1 MIELIDTFIRPLE
14 RRGFHYLVT
23 GSVASMA
30 YGEPRLTNDIDL
42 ILAIKEADVV
52 SLVESFPETDYYLP
66 PVEVIHSER
75 IRPQRG
81 HFNIIH
87 QNTMLKADVYLAGSD
102 PLHRWAFLNAR
113 HMEIDGSRVSFA
125 PPEYVIIRK
134 LEFFREGG
142 SEKHLRDIASIL
154 IETDAALDTEF
165 IARETTDR
173 GLSAP
178 WIRAKEIA
186 ERSRVGDNAESQ

>member
-1 MIELIDTFIRPLE
+1 MIEFIEIFIRPLAQQ
-14 RRGFHYLVT
+14 GLQYLVT

-42 ILAIKEADVV
+42 VLDIRETDVAALIAAF
-52 SLVESFPETDYYLP
+52 SQADYYLP
-66 PVEVIHSER
+66 PAEVIHCER

-87 QNTMLKADVYLAGSD
+87 QETMLKADVYLAGAD
-102 PLHRWAFLNAR
+102 PLHRWALEHAR
-113 HMEIDGSRVSFA
+113 PLEIEGTSVNFA

-142 SEKHLRDIASIL
+142 SEKHLRDIAAMLAESGAEIDDGFL
-154 IETDAALDTEF
+154 NREIPARALDAAWHR
-165 IARETTDR
+165 ARD
-173 GLSAP
+173 L
-178 WIRAKEIA
+178 
-186 ERSRVGDNAESQ
+186 RSES

>member
-14 RRGFHYLVT
+14 RHGFRYLVT

-42 ILAIKEADVV
+42 ILEIGANDVIP
-52 SLVESFPETDYYLP
+52 LIASFPEADYYLP

-102 PLHRWAFLNAR
+102 PLHRWAFQNAR
-113 HMEIDGSRVSFA
+113 QMDIEGSRVSFA

-154 IETDAALDTEF
+154 MESDTGLNTDFIE
-165 IARETTDR
+165 RETMAR

-178 WIRAKEIA
+178 WKRANEIA
-186 ERSRVGDNAESQ
+186 NS